1 MDPVLSVQN
10 LRMSF
15 FTSDGEVRALD
26 GVSFDI
32 VSGSTLGLVGESG
45 CGKSVTAL
53 SIMKLLP
60 QHSSRI
66 TGGRILFQGRDLAP
80 LGAQAMRAVRGKKI
94 SMIFQD
100 PMTSLN
106 PVMTVGDQVIEAILL
121 HEAVGRKAARVRA
134 IEMLGLVG
142 IPSPELRMAQYPFQ
156 LSGGMRQRVMI
167 AMALCCNPSL
177 LLADEPTTALDVT
190 VQAQI
195 LDLMADLQR
204 KFEMG
209 VLLITHDL
217 GVVAHYSNEVAVM
230 YGGKIV
236 ERAKT
241 ADLFQQPRHPYTQG
255 LMSSIPGEQPPKST
269 IDAIPGNVPSALN
282 WPTGCRFRTR
292 CALAGPDCAA
302 AEPPLAQVAPHH
314 WAACFRTTTSERNAS

>member
-1 MDPVLSVQN
+1 MEPVLSVRN

-26 GVSFDI
+26 GIDFDI
-32 VSGSTLGLVGESG
+32 APGSTLGLVGESG
-45 CGKSVTAL
+45 CGKSATAL

-60 QHSSRI
+60 RPSGRI
-66 TGGRILFQGRDLAP
+66 KSGEILFQGHDLVPLAAP
-80 LGAQAMRAVRGKKI
+80 SMRAIRGKKI

-106 PVMTVGDQVIEAILL
+106 PVETIGDQIIEAILL
-121 HEAVGRKAARVRA
+121 HEPAGRRAARARA
-134 IEMLGLVG
+134 IEMLDLVG
-142 IPSPELRMAQYPFQ
+142 IPSPALRMKQYPFQ

-167 AMALCCNPSL
+167 AMALCCGPSL

-195 LDLMADLQR
+195 LDLLSALQQ
-204 KFEMG
+204 KFSMG
-209 VLLITHDL
+209 ILLITHDL
-217 GVVAHYSNEVAVM
+217 GIVAHYTNEVAVM

-236 ERAKT
+236 ERATT
-241 ADLFQQPRHPYTQG
+241 AALFERPRHPYTQG
-255 LMSSIPGEQPPKST
+255 LMHSIPGEQPPKAT
-269 IDAIPGNVPSALN
+269 IDAIPGTVPSALN
-282 WPTGCRFRTR
+282 WPSGCRFRTR

-302 AEPPLAQVAPHH
+302 AEPPLKQVGPHH
-314 WAACFRTTTSERNAS
+314 WAACFRLAASSGNAT

>member
-1 MDPVLSVQN
+1 MDPVLSVRN

-26 GVSFDI
+26 GIDFDI
-32 VSGSTLGLVGESG
+32 APGSTLGLVGESG

-66 TGGRILFQGRDLAP
+66 LHGEICFQGRDLVP
-80 LGAQAMRAVRGKKI
+80 LEPQAMRAIRGKKI

-106 PVMTVGDQVIEAILL
+106 PVFTIGSQIIEAVLL
-121 HEAVGRKAARVRA
+121 HEPVSRKTARARA

-142 IPSPELRMAQYPFQ
+142 IPSPELRIDQYPFQ

-167 AMALCCNPSL
+167 AMALCCSPVL

-195 LDLMADLQR
+195 LELMATLQR

-217 GVVAHYSNEVAVM
+217 GIVAHYSDEVAVM

-236 ERAKT
+236 ERAT
-241 ADLFQQPRHPYTQG
+241 TSALFQKPRHPYTQG
-255 LMSSIPGEQPPKST
+255 LMDSIPGEQAPKGE
-269 IDAIPGNVPSALN
+269 INAIAGTVPSALN

-302 AEPPLAQVAPHH
+302 AEPPLVQVGPHH
-314 WAACFRTTTSERNAS
+314 WAACFRTTEPDRNAT

>member
-1 MDPVLSVQN
+1 MDPVLSVRN

-26 GVSFDI
+26 GINFDI
-32 VSGSTLGLVGESG
+32 APGSTLGLVGESG

-66 TGGRILFQGRDLAP
+66 MGGQILFQGHDLVP
-80 LGAQAMRAVRGKKI
+80 LGPQAMRAIRGKKI
-94 SMIFQD
+94 SLIFQD

-106 PVMTVGDQVIEAILL
+106 PVVTIGDQVIEAILL
-121 HEAVGRKAARVRA
+121 HEPVGRKHARGRA

-156 LSGGMRQRVMI
+156 LSGGMRQRIMI
-167 AMALCCNPSL
+167 AMALCCGPSL

-195 LDLMADLQR
+195 LDLMASLQR
-204 KFEMG
+204 QFEMA

-217 GVVAHYSNEVAVM
+217 GVVAHYSDEVAVM

-236 ERAKT
+236 ERATT
-241 ADLFQQPRHPYTQG
+241 ADLFRHPRHPYTQG
-255 LMSSIPGEQPPKST
+255 LMNSIPGGQAPKVT

-292 CALAGPDCAA
+292 CALTGPDCAA
-302 AEPPLAQVAPHH
+302 DEPPLLQVAPQH
-314 WAACFRTTTSERNAS
+314 WAACFRTTASDQNAS

>member
-1 MDPVLSVQN
+1 MGPVLSVRN

-26 GVSFDI
+26 GVDFDI
-32 VSGSTLGLVGESG
+32 APGSTLGLVGESG
-45 CGKSVTAL
+45 CGKSATAL

-66 TGGRILFQGRDLAP
+66 MGGEILFQGHDLVP
-80 LGAQAMRAVRGKKI
+80 LGTQAMRAIRGKQI

-106 PVMTVGDQVIEAILL
+106 PVMTIGNQVIEAILL
-121 HEAVGRKAARVRA
+121 HERVGRKMARARA

-142 IPSPELRMAQYPFQ
+142 IPSPELRMDQYPFQ
-156 LSGGMRQRVMI
+156 LSGGMRQRIMI
-167 AMALCCNPSL
+167 AMALCCGPIL

-195 LDLMADLQR
+195 LDLMATLQR

-217 GVVAHYSNEVAVM
+217 GIVAHYSDEVAVM

-236 ERAKT
+236 ERATT
-241 ADLFQQPRHPYTQG
+241 AALFQQPRHPYTQG
-255 LMSSIPGEQPPKST
+255 LMDSIPGEQPPKGA
-269 IDAIPGNVPSALN
+269 IDAIPGTVPSPLN

-302 AEPPLAQVAPHH
+302 AEPPLVQVQPHH
-314 WAACFRTTTSERNAS
+314 WVACFRTTALDRDAS

>member
-1 MDPVLSVQN
+1 MDPVLSVRN

-26 GVSFDI
+26 GIDFDI
-32 VSGSTLGLVGESG
+32 APGSTLGLVGESG
-45 CGKSVTAL
+45 CGKSATAL

-60 QHSSRI
+60 GHSSRI
-66 TGGRILFQGRDLAP
+66 KDGEVLFQGRDLVP
-80 LGAQAMRAVRGKKI
+80 LEPKAMRAIRGKKI

-106 PVMTVGDQVIEAILL
+106 PVITIGNQIVEAVLL
-121 HEAVGRKAARVRA
+121 HESVSRKAARARA

-142 IPSPELRMAQYPFQ
+142 IPSPELRMDQYPFQ

-167 AMALCCNPSL
+167 AMALCCSPVL

-195 LDLMADLQR
+195 LELMATLQR

-217 GVVAHYSNEVAVM
+217 GIVAHYSDEVAVM

-236 ERAKT
+236 ERATT
-241 ADLFQQPRHPYTQG
+241 AALFQQPRHPYTRG
-255 LMSSIPGEQPPKST
+255 LMDSIPDEQPPKSA
-269 IDAIPGNVPSALN
+269 IKAIPGTVPSALN

-302 AEPPLAQVAPHH
+302 AEPPLVQVAPHH
-314 WAACFRTTTSERNAS
+314 RVACFRTTEPDRNAS